1 MKPSIGK
8 AFAVLG
14 VILLLGLSLQCAS
27 AQEAPKDDVPSRFQH
42 SLHLFHQKRCQEA
55 WDELWKLAQAKDYYA
70 LYILTGSV
78 LGRSLGF
85 TGTTDVKTFV
95 KVYLPMEIYAT
106 LTSETISSPFSIE
119 TIRRSIIPATIAFDR
134 DLDRSDS
141 KMVVDCFASTE
152 PQEVCVGLAVERG
165 LIPEYDAYIAAV
177 NLLNKTSLHVECAAA
192 LREFGIIRK
201 RKD

>member
-70 LYILTGSV
+70 LY
-78 LGRSLGF
+78 
-85 TGTTDVKTFV
+85 
-95 KVYLPMEIYAT
+95 Y
-106 LTSETISSPFSIE
+106 
-119 TIRRSIIPATIAFDR
+119 
-134 DLDRSDS
+134 
-141 KMVVDCFASTE
+141 
-152 PQEVCVGLAVERG
+152 
-165 LIPEYDAYIAAV
+165 
-177 NLLNKTSLHVECAAA
+177 
-192 LREFGIIRK
+192 
-201 RKD
+201 